1 MIITW
6 HFISSCQTRSC
17 RRTRYYTLPSS
28 DDFGDVLYM
37 LMDMKIVAGGPDKHP
52 KWRYRDPDFWTNM
65 DLKESEKDEEFDE
78 DEIKDTTRKM

>member
-1 MIITW
+1 
-6 HFISSCQTRSC
+6 
-17 RRTRYYTLPSS
+17 
-28 DDFGDVLYM
+28 M